1 LRIVP
6 SADTSD
12 LAAVPLLASLSETEL
27 AEVAG
32 WFEVKDVRAGVRL
45 VGEGTTGHSF
55 FLIQDG
61 EVSVSA
67 DGAEVATLGSGDF
80 FGELALLEGG
90 RRTATVTTTA
100 PTRVLVLFGNDLA
113 RLRTRHPG
121 VAAEID
127 AAMRERLKRS

>member
-1 LRIVP
+1 MP

-12 LAAVPLLASLSETEL
+12 LAAVPLFASLSEAEL
-27 AEVAG
+27 AEVAAL
-32 WFEVKDVRAGVRL
+32 FEVKDVRAGVRL

-67 DGAEVATLGSGDF
+67 DGAEVATLGAGDF
-80 FGELALLEGG
+80 FGEVALLAGG

-127 AAMRERLKRS
+127 AAMRARRGR

>member
-1 LRIVP
+1 MP

-45 VGEGTTGHSF
+45 VGEGTTAHSF

-67 DGAEVATLGSGDF
+67 DGAEVATLGAGDF

-121 VAAEID
+121 VAAEIE

>member
-1 LRIVP
+1 MP

-12 LAAVPLLASLSETEL
+12 LAAVPLFASLSEAEL
-27 AEVAG
+27 AEVAAL
-32 WFEVKDVRAGVRL
+32 FEVKDVRAGVRL

-67 DGAEVATLGSGDF
+67 DGAEVATLGAGDF
-80 FGELALLEGG
+80 FGEVALLAGG

-127 AAMRERLKRS
+127 AAMRARLGR

>member
-1 LRIVP
+1 MP

-12 LAAVPLLASLSETEL
+12 LAAVPLFASLSEAEL
-27 AEVAG
+27 AEVAAL
-32 WFEVKDVRAGVRL
+32 FEVKDVRAGVRL

-67 DGAEVATLGSGDF
+67 DGAEVATLGTGAF
-80 FGELALLEGG
+80 FGEVALLAGG

-127 AAMRERLKRS
+127 AAMRARLGR

>member
-1 LRIVP
+1 MP

-12 LAAVPLLASLSETEL
+12 LAAVPLFASLSENEL
-27 AEVAG
+27 AEIAG
-32 WFEVKDVRAGVRL
+32 LFEVKDVRAGVRL

-67 DGAEVATLGSGDF
+67 DGAEVGTLGPGDF
-80 FGELALLEGG
+80 FGEVALLAGG
-90 RRTATVTTTA
+90 RRTATVTTTS

-127 AAMRERLKRS
+127 AAMRERLGR

>member
-1 LRIVP
+1 MP

-12 LAAVPLLASLSETEL
+12 LAAVPLFASLSENEL
-27 AEVAG
+27 AEIAG
-32 WFEVKDVRAGVRL
+32 LFEVKDVRAGVRL

-67 DGAEVATLGSGDF
+67 DGAEVGTLGPGDF
-80 FGELALLEGG
+80 FGEVALLAGG
-90 RRTATVTTTA
+90 RRTATVATTA

-127 AAMRERLKRS
+127 AAMRERLGR

>member
-12 LAAVPLLASLSETEL
+12 LAAVPLFASLSEAEL
-27 AEVAG
+27 AEVAAL
-32 WFEVKDVRAGVRL
+32 FEVKDVRAGVRL

-67 DGAEVATLGSGDF
+67 DGAEVATLGTGAF
-80 FGELALLEGG
+80 FGEVALLAGG

-127 AAMRERLKRS
+127 AAMRARLGR